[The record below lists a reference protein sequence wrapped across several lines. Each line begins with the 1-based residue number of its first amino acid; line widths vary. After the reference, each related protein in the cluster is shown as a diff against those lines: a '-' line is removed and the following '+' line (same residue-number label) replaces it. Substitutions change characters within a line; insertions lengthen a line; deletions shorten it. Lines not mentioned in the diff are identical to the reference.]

1 MELAGAYI
9 NLMMPIKEEADYP
22 NTPFTTEY
30 SGPLHED
37 PRHSSERMKTMGD
50 VKSASVPRNTRSASF
65 ASPGSKGPGMA
76 NVNTRRQ
83 F

>member
-9 NLMMPIKEEADYP
+9 NLMMPGKEEPDYP
-22 NTPFTTEY
+22 MAPFTTEY

-37 PRHSSERMKTMGD
+37 PRHSTERMKTLGD

-65 ASPGSKGPGMA
+65 ASPGSKGSGMT